1 MQSEKA
7 KCKDDKR
14 RGLQRDRGSKE
25 VVGELLLSHNKTIAG
40 AESCTGGLVSHWLT
54 NVPGSSRYFKGG
66 VVAYG
71 DDVKIRQ
78 IGVLPQTIERFGAV
92 SVQTARE
99 MAEGVRGLF
108 AVDIGFSVTGI
119 CGPGGATE
127 EKPIGLVDIGIATQ
141 AGTRTDERRFEG
153 SRIAIKTAASQA
165 VLDMVRDELLKND

>member
-1 MQSEKA
+1 MKND
-7 KCKDDKR
+7 CV
-14 RGLQRDRGSKE
+14 E
-25 VVGELLLSHNKTIAG
+25 VVGRLLLLHNKTIAG
-40 AESCTGGLVSHWLT
+40 VESCTGGLVSHWLT

-78 IGVLPQTIERFGAV
+78 IGVSPQTIERFGAV
-92 SVQTARE
+92 SAQTARE

-127 EKPIGLVDIGIATQ
+127 KKPVGLVYVGIATETHTK
-141 AGTRTDERRFEG
+141 ANEKYFEG

-165 VLDMVRDELLKND
+165 VLEMVRDELLKND